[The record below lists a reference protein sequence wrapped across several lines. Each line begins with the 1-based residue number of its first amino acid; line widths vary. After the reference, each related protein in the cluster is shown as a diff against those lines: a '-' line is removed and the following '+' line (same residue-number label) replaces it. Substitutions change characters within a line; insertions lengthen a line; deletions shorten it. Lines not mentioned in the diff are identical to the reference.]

1 MVHFPVNI
9 LALRTVHKYERMD
22 SFEEDEADAN
32 HRTDDEDGEESGGS
46 KSKFPAEKDF
56 ESLDSGLTA
65 VNGTDLVNEPPLSPT
80 EKKIRM
86 AARRKKLLEDGDK
99 EWVTAVESN
108 PDQPA

>member
-1 MVHFPVNI
+1 
-9 LALRTVHKYERMD
+9 MD

-32 HRTDDEDGEESGGS
+32 PRTDEEDGEESGGS

-56 ESLDSGLTA
+56 ESLHSELTA
-65 VNGTDLVNEPPLSPT
+65 VNGTDLANEPPLSPT

-99 EWVTAVESN
+99 ELVTAVESN

>member
-1 MVHFPVNI
+1 MLKRRN
-9 LALRTVHKYERMD
+9 A
-22 SFEEDEADAN
+22 
-32 HRTDDEDGEESGGS
+32 S
-46 KSKFPAEKDF
+46 KKITGCKKPTA
-56 ESLDSGLTA
+56 TAA